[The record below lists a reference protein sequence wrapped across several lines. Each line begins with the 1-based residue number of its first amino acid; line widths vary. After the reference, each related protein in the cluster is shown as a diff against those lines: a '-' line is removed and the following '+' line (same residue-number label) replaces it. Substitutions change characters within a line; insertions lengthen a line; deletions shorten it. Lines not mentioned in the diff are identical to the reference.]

1 MNKVD
6 FIMTFTVKNA
16 NCNGDPLAEN
26 RPRVDSNG
34 LGEISDVCL
43 KRKIRNRLQD
53 NGKAIFVQSKERTD
67 DGCTSLQK
75 RYEEYFNKIIKTNKE
90 NKELKIF
97 DEDEKIEKRSDI
109 SDKKLEEMFVEKWLD
124 VRAFG
129 QVITYDNRSI
139 GIRGPISIGIAKSL
153 DPITIESMQITKSIN
168 GMEQT
173 NPNDKAPDTMGMK
186 HFVEFGTYMVQGAVN
201 AYFAEKTGFN
211 DNEKDLEEFKKAL
224 KTIFVNDAS
233 SARPDGSME
242 VKEIFWFEHSCKVG
256 NVSSAKIKSLIK
268 WDKEKEYHC
277 YEDYKI
283 RIDAE
288 KLEEYKKQGLELTI
302 MQGL

>member
-6 FIMTFTVKNA
+6 FIMTFTVENA
-16 NCNGDPLAEN
+16 NGNGDPLAEN

-34 LGEISDVCL
+34 LGEVSDVCL

-53 NGKAIFVQSKERTD
+53 NKNAIFVQSKERAD

-75 RYEEYFNKIIKTNKE
+75 RYEKYFDAKMS
-90 NKELKIF
+90 
-97 DEDEKIEKRSDI
+97 DEEVEKG
-109 SDKKLEEMFVEKWLD
+109 FNEKWLD

-129 QVITYDNRSI
+129 QVITYDKRSI

-153 DPITIESMQITKSIN
+153 DPVTIEDMQITKSVN
-168 GMEQT
+168 GMEPK
-173 NPNDKAPDTMGMK
+173 NSSDRAADTMGMK

-201 AYFAEKTGFN
+201 AYFAEKTGF
-211 DNEKDLEEFKKAL
+211 NEKDLEEFKKAL

-256 NVSSAKIKSLIK
+256 DVSSAKIKSLIE
-268 WDKEKEYHC
+268 WDKEKEHNR
-277 YEDYKI
+277 YEDYNI

>member
-6 FIMTFTVKNA
+6 FIMTFTVENA
-16 NCNGDPLAEN
+16 NGNGDPLAEN

-34 LGEISDVCL
+34 LGEVSDVCL

-53 NGKAIFVQSKERTD
+53 NKNAIFVQSKERAD

-75 RYEEYFNKIIKTNKE
+75 RYEKYFDAKMS
-90 NKELKIF
+90 
-97 DEDEKIEKRSDI
+97 DEEVEKG
-109 SDKKLEEMFVEKWLD
+109 FNEKWLD

-129 QVITYDNRSI
+129 QVITYDKRSI

-153 DPITIESMQITKSIN
+153 DPVTIEDMQITKSVN
-168 GMEQT
+168 GMEPK
-173 NPNDKAPDTMGMK
+173 NSSDRAADTMGMK

-201 AYFAEKTGFN
+201 AYFAEKTGF
-211 DNEKDLEEFKKAL
+211 NEKDLEEFKKAL

-268 WDKEKEYHC
+268 WDKEKEHNC
-277 YEDYKI
+277 YEDYNI

-288 KLEEYKKQGLELTI
+288 KLEEYKKQGLKLTI

>member
-53 NGKAIFVQSKERTD
+53 NGNAIFVQSKERTD

-75 RYEEYFNKIIKTNKE
+75 RYEKYFDEIIKTNKE

-97 DEDEKIEKRSDI
+97 DEDEKVKKRSDI
-109 SDKKLEEMFVEKWLD
+109 SDKKLEEMFVKEWLD

-129 QVITYDNRSI
+129 QVITYDKRSI

-153 DPITIESMQITKSIN
+153 DPITIEDMQITKSVN
-168 GMEQT
+168 GMEQKK
-173 NPNDKAPDTMGMK
+173 PDDKASDTMGMK

-201 AYFAEKTGFN
+201 AYFAEKTGFSE
-211 DNEKDLEEFKKAL
+211 DDLKVFKEAL

-242 VKEIFWFEHSCKVG
+242 VKEIFWFEHSCPAG
-256 NVSSAKIKSLIK
+256 DVSSAKIKSLIK
-268 WDKEKEYHC
+268 WDKDKEHNC

-283 RIDAE
+283 CIDKEKMEEYE
-288 KLEEYKKQGLELTI
+288 KLGLRLTVI
-302 MQGL
+302 EGL

>member
-6 FIMTFTVKNA
+6 FIMTFTVENA
-16 NCNGDPLAEN
+16 NGNGDPLAEN

-53 NGKAIFVQSKERTD
+53 NKNAIFVQSKERAD

-75 RYEEYFNKIIKTNKE
+75 RYEKYFDAK
-90 NKELKIF
+90 
-97 DEDEKIEKRSDI
+97 I
-109 SDKKLEEMFVEKWLD
+109 SDEEVEKGFNEKWLD

-129 QVITYDNRSI
+129 QVITYDKRSI
-139 GIRGPISIGIAKSL
+139 GIRGPVSIGIAKSL
-153 DPITIESMQITKSIN
+153 DPITIEDMQITKSVN
-168 GMEQT
+168 GMEQN

-201 AYFAEKTGFN
+201 AYFAEKTGF
-211 DNEKDLEEFKKAL
+211 DDKDLEKFKEAL

-256 NVSSAKIKSLIK
+256 NVSSAKIKSLIE
-268 WDKEKEYHC
+268 WDKEKEHHC
-277 YEDYKI
+277 YEDYNI
-283 RIDAE
+283 YVN
-288 KLEEYKKQGLELTI
+288 EEELKEYEELGLKLTI
-302 MQGL
+302 IEGL

>member
-6 FIMTFTVKNA
+6 FIMTFTVENA
-16 NCNGDPLAEN
+16 NGNGDPLAEN

-34 LGEISDVCL
+34 LGEVSDVCL

-53 NGKAIFVQSKERTD
+53 NKNAIFVQSKERAD

-75 RYEEYFNKIIKTNKE
+75 RYEKYFDAKMS
-90 NKELKIF
+90 
-97 DEDEKIEKRSDI
+97 DEEVEKG
-109 SDKKLEEMFVEKWLD
+109 FNEKWLD

-129 QVITYDNRSI
+129 QVITYDKRSI

-153 DPITIESMQITKSIN
+153 DPVTIEDMQITKSVN
-168 GMEQT
+168 GMEPK
-173 NPNDKAPDTMGMK
+173 NSSDRAADTMGMK

-201 AYFAEKTGFN
+201 AYFAEKTGF
-211 DNEKDLEEFKKAL
+211 NEKDLEEFKKAL

-256 NVSSAKIKSLIK
+256 DVSSAKIKSLIE
-268 WDKEKEYHC
+268 WDKEKKHN
-277 YEDYKI
+277 
-283 RIDAE
+283 R
-288 KLEEYKKQGLELTI
+288 
-302 MQGL
+302 

>member
-6 FIMTFTVKNA
+6 FIMTFTVENA
-16 NCNGDPLAEN
+16 NGNGDPLAEN

-53 NGKAIFVQSKERTD
+53 NKNAIFVQSKERAD

-75 RYEEYFNKIIKTNKE
+75 RYEKYFDAK
-90 NKELKIF
+90 
-97 DEDEKIEKRSDI
+97 I
-109 SDKKLEEMFVEKWLD
+109 SDEEVEKGFNEKWLD

-129 QVITYDNRSI
+129 QVITYDKRSI
-139 GIRGPISIGIAKSL
+139 GIRGPVSIGIAKSL
-153 DPITIESMQITKSIN
+153 DPITIEDMQITKSVN
-168 GMEQT
+168 GMEQN

-201 AYFAEKTGFN
+201 AYFAEKTGF
-211 DNEKDLEEFKKAL
+211 DDKDLEKFKEAL

-256 NVSSAKIKSLIK
+256 DVSSAKIKTLIK
-268 WDKEKEYHC
+268 WDKEKEHNC
-277 YEDYKI
+277 YEDYNI
-283 RIDAE
+283 RIDAG
-288 KLEEYKKQGLELTI
+288 KLEEYKKQGLKLTI

>member
-1 MNKVD
+1 MNKID
-6 FIMTFTVKNA
+6 FIMTFTVENA

-26 RPRVDSNG
+26 SPRVDSNG
-34 LGEISDVCL
+34 LGEVSDVCL
-43 KRKIRNRLQD
+43 KRKIRNRFQD
-53 NGKAIFVQSKERTD
+53 NENAIFVQSKERAD

-75 RYEEYFNKIIKTNKE
+75 RYEKYFNEKIKE
-90 NKELKIF
+90 NKEKK
-97 DEDEKIEKRSDI
+97 ENEKMSVEEVEKG
-109 SDKKLEEMFVEKWLD
+109 FNEKWLD

-168 GMEQT
+168 GMEPK
-173 NPNDKAPDTMGMK
+173 NSNGKASDTMGMK

-201 AYFAEKTGFN
+201 SYFAEKTGF
-211 DNEKDLEEFKKAL
+211 DEKDLEEFKEAL
-224 KTIFVNDAS
+224 RTIFVNDAS

-256 NVSSAKIKSLIK
+256 NVSSAKIKSLIE
-268 WDKEKEYHC
+268 WDKEKEHHC
-277 YEDYKI
+277 YEDYNIHVNKEKFKEY
-283 RIDAE
+283 E
-288 KLEEYKKQGLELTI
+288 KLGLKLKRIE
-302 MQGL
+302 GL

>member
-53 NGKAIFVQSKERTD
+53 NRNAIFVQSKERTD

-75 RYEEYFNKIIKTNKE
+75 RYEKYFDEIIKTNKE

-97 DEDEKIEKRSDI
+97 DEDEKVKKRSDI
-109 SDKKLEEMFVEKWLD
+109 SDKKLEEMFVKEWLD

-129 QVITYDNRSI
+129 QVITYDKRSI

-153 DPITIESMQITKSIN
+153 DPVTIEDMQITKSVN
-168 GMEQT
+168 GMEPQK
-173 NPNDKAPDTMGMK
+173 PGDKAPDTMGMK

-201 AYFAEKTGFN
+201 AYFAEKTGF
-211 DNEKDLEEFKKAL
+211 DEKDLEEFKKAL

-256 NVSSAKIKSLIK
+256 DVSSAKIKSLIE
-268 WDKEKEYHC
+268 WDKEKEHNC
-277 YEDYKI
+277 YEDYNI

-288 KLEEYKKQGLELTI
+288 KLEEYEKKGFKLTK

>member
-6 FIMTFTVKNA
+6 FIMTFTVENA
-16 NCNGDPLAEN
+16 NGNGDPLAEN

-53 NGKAIFVQSKERTD
+53 NKNAIFVQSKERAN
-67 DGCTSLQK
+67 DGYTSLQK
-75 RYEEYFNKIIKTNKE
+75 RYEKYFDAKMS
-90 NKELKIF
+90 
-97 DEDEKIEKRSDI
+97 DEEVEKG
-109 SDKKLEEMFVEKWLD
+109 FNEKWLD

-129 QVITYDNRSI
+129 QVITYDKRSI

-153 DPITIESMQITKSIN
+153 DPVIIEDMQITKSVN
-168 GMEQT
+168 GMEPK
-173 NPNDKAPDTMGMK
+173 NSSDRAADTMGMK

-201 AYFAEKTGFN
+201 AYFAEKTGF
-211 DNEKDLEEFKKAL
+211 DEKDLEEFKKAL

-256 NVSSAKIKSLIK
+256 DVSSAKIKSLIE
-268 WDKEKEYHC
+268 WDKAKEHNC
-277 YEDYKI
+277 YEDYNI

-288 KLEEYKKQGLELTI
+288 KLEEYEKKGFKLTK

>member
-6 FIMTFTVKNA
+6 FIMTFTVENA
-16 NCNGDPLAEN
+16 NGNGDPLAEN

-34 LGEISDVCL
+34 LGEVSDVCL

-53 NGKAIFVQSKERTD
+53 NKNAIFVQSKERAD

-75 RYEEYFNKIIKTNKE
+75 RYEKYFDAKMS
-90 NKELKIF
+90 
-97 DEDEKIEKRSDI
+97 DEEVEKG
-109 SDKKLEEMFVEKWLD
+109 FNEKWLD

-129 QVITYDNRSI
+129 QVITYDKRSI
-139 GIRGPISIGIAKSL
+139 GIRGPLSIGIAKSL
-153 DPITIESMQITKSIN
+153 DPVTIEDMQITKSVN
-168 GMEQT
+168 GMEPK
-173 NPNDKAPDTMGMK
+173 NSSDRAADTMGMK
-186 HFVEFGTYMVQGAVN
+186 HFVEFGIYMVQGAVN
-201 AYFAEKTGFN
+201 AYFAEKTGF
-211 DNEKDLEEFKKAL
+211 DEKDLEEFKKAL

-268 WDKEKEYHC
+268 WDKEKEHNC
-277 YEDYKI
+277 YADYNI

-288 KLEEYKKQGLELTI
+288 KLEEYKKQGLKLTI

>member
-6 FIMTFTVKNA
+6 FIMTFTVENA
-16 NCNGDPLAEN
+16 NGNGDPLAEN

-34 LGEISDVCL
+34 LGEVSDVCL

-53 NGKAIFVQSKERTD
+53 NKNAIFVQSKERAD

-75 RYEEYFNKIIKTNKE
+75 RYEKYFDAKMS
-90 NKELKIF
+90 
-97 DEDEKIEKRSDI
+97 DEEVEKG
-109 SDKKLEEMFVEKWLD
+109 FNEKWLD

-129 QVITYDNRSI
+129 QVITYDKRSI

-153 DPITIESMQITKSIN
+153 DPVTIEDMQITKSVN
-168 GMEQT
+168 GMEPK
-173 NPNDKAPDTMGMK
+173 NSSDRAADTMGMK

-211 DNEKDLEEFKKAL
+211 EKDLKKFQEAL
-224 KTIFVNDAS
+224 KTIFVNNAS

>member
-6 FIMTFTVKNA
+6 FIMTFTVENA
-16 NCNGDPLAEN
+16 NGNGDPLAEN

-34 LGEISDVCL
+34 LGEVSDVCL

-53 NGKAIFVQSKERTD
+53 NKNAIFVQSKERAD

-75 RYEEYFNKIIKTNKE
+75 RYEKYFDAKMS
-90 NKELKIF
+90 
-97 DEDEKIEKRSDI
+97 DEEVEKG
-109 SDKKLEEMFVEKWLD
+109 FNEKWLD

-129 QVITYDNRSI
+129 QVITYDKRSI

-153 DPITIESMQITKSIN
+153 DPVTIEDMQITKSVN
-168 GMEQT
+168 GMEPKNSSDRT
-173 NPNDKAPDTMGMK
+173 ADTMGMK

-201 AYFAEKTGFN
+201 AYFAEKTGF
-211 DNEKDLEEFKKAL
+211 DEKDLEEFKKAL

-268 WDKEKEYHC
+268 WDKEKEHNC
-277 YEDYKI
+277 YEDYNI

-288 KLEEYKKQGLELTI
+288 KLEEYRKQGLKLTI

>member
-6 FIMTFTVKNA
+6 FIMTFTVENA
-16 NCNGDPLAEN
+16 NGNGDPLAEN

-34 LGEISDVCL
+34 LGEVSDVCL

-53 NGKAIFVQSKERTD
+53 NKNAIFVQSKERAD

-75 RYEEYFNKIIKTNKE
+75 RYEKYFDAKMS
-90 NKELKIF
+90 
-97 DEDEKIEKRSDI
+97 DEEVEKG
-109 SDKKLEEMFVEKWLD
+109 FNEKWLD

-129 QVITYDNRSI
+129 QVITYDKRSI
-139 GIRGPISIGIAKSL
+139 GIRGPLSIGIAKSL
-153 DPITIESMQITKSIN
+153 DPVTIEDMQITKSVN
-168 GMEQT
+168 GMEPK
-173 NPNDKAPDTMGMK
+173 NSSDRAADTMGMK

-201 AYFAEKTGFN
+201 AYFAEKTGF
-211 DNEKDLEEFKKAL
+211 DEKDLEEFKKAL

-268 WDKEKEYHC
+268 WDKEKEHNC
-277 YEDYKI
+277 YEDYNI

-288 KLEEYKKQGLELTI
+288 KLEEYKKQGLKLTI

>member
-6 FIMTFTVKNA
+6 FIMTFTVENA
-16 NCNGDPLAEN
+16 NGNGDPLAEN

-34 LGEISDVCL
+34 LGEVSDVCL

-53 NGKAIFVQSKERTD
+53 NKNAIFVQSKERAD

-75 RYEEYFNKIIKTNKE
+75 RYEKYFDAKMS
-90 NKELKIF
+90 
-97 DEDEKIEKRSDI
+97 DEEVEKG
-109 SDKKLEEMFVEKWLD
+109 FNEKWLD

-129 QVITYDNRSI
+129 QVITYDKRSI

-153 DPITIESMQITKSIN
+153 DPVTIEDMQITKSVN
-168 GMEQT
+168 GMEPK
-173 NPNDKAPDTMGMK
+173 NSSDRAADTMGMK

-201 AYFAEKTGFN
+201 AYFAEKTGF
-211 DNEKDLEEFKKAL
+211 DEKDLEEFKKAL
-224 KTIFVNDAS
+224 ETIFFNDAS

-268 WDKEKEYHC
+268 WDKEKEHNC
-277 YEDYKI
+277 YEDYNI

-288 KLEEYKKQGLELTI
+288 KLEEYEKQGLKQTT
-302 MQGL
+302 M

>member
-6 FIMTFTVKNA
+6 FIMTFTVENA
-16 NCNGDPLAEN
+16 NGNGDPLAEN

-34 LGEISDVCL
+34 LGEVSDVCL

-53 NGKAIFVQSKERTD
+53 NKNAIFVQSKERAD

-75 RYEEYFNKIIKTNKE
+75 RYEKYFDSKMS
-90 NKELKIF
+90 
-97 DEDEKIEKRSDI
+97 DEEVEKG
-109 SDKKLEEMFVEKWLD
+109 FNEKWLD

-129 QVITYDNRSI
+129 QVITYDKRSI

-153 DPITIESMQITKSIN
+153 DPVTIEDMQITKSVN
-168 GMEQT
+168 GMEPK
-173 NPNDKAPDTMGMK
+173 NSSDRAADTMGMK

-201 AYFAEKTGFN
+201 AYFAEKTGF
-211 DNEKDLEEFKKAL
+211 DEKDLEEFKKAL

-268 WDKEKEYHC
+268 WDKEKEHNC
-277 YEDYKI
+277 YEDYNI
-283 RIDAE
+283 RIDPE
-288 KLEEYKKQGLELTI
+288 KLEEYRKQGLKLTI

>member
-6 FIMTFTVKNA
+6 FIMTFTVENA
-16 NCNGDPLAEN
+16 NGNGDPLAEN

-34 LGEISDVCL
+34 LGEVSDVCL

-53 NGKAIFVQSKERTD
+53 NKNAIFVQSKERAD

-75 RYEEYFNKIIKTNKE
+75 RYEKYF
-90 NKELKIF
+90 
-97 DEDEKIEKRSDI
+97 
-109 SDKKLEEMFVEKWLD
+109 DKKMSDEEVEKGFNEKWLD

-129 QVITYDNRSI
+129 QVITYDKRSI

-153 DPITIESMQITKSIN
+153 DPVIIEDMQITKSVN
-168 GMEQT
+168 GMEPE
-173 NPNDKAPDTMGMK
+173 NSSDRAPDTMGMK

-201 AYFAEKTGFN
+201 SYFAEKTGF
-211 DNEKDLEEFKKAL
+211 DDKDLEEFKEAL
-224 KTIFVNDAS
+224 RTIFVNDAS

-242 VKEIFWFEHSCKVG
+242 VKQIFWFEHSCKVG
-256 NVSSAKIKSLIK
+256 DVSSAKIKSLIE
-268 WDKEKEYHC
+268 WDKEKEHHC
-277 YEDYKI
+277 YEDYNI
-283 RIDAE
+283 YVNEE
-288 KLEEYKKQGLELTI
+288 KLKEYEELGLKQTT